1 MIKDTSGQDKV
12 RVPNKSKQWIKPL
25 LLLVSV
31 LCVIGAV
38 SANLFSSQA
47 RFSIDATALRLA
59 TLEKGT
65 LIRDVSTTGKIVA
78 ANAPI
83 LYSTQMGNVTLV
95 SNPGDRVEKG
105 EVIAKIESHGL
116 MSRLKQ
122 QDSVLE
128 GMKSAL
134 ARAKLDARRQQLA
147 SEQILDLARVDLAAA
162 KRESRRGDVLIKT
175 HLISEIDFEAGKDT
189 LQKATLAFAHAEK
202 EVALMKDTLE
212 FEIKDKIS
220 EVQRQNLV
228 VTELRRQVAALKI
241 TAPVSGIIGN
251 WLVEQKA
258 RVSQGQ
264 ALLTVVD
271 LSAFEAELA
280 VPEIYADEL
289 GLGMDVELNFGAI
302 TVMGKLSSISP
313 EVINREVTAR
323 VRFAQDDN
331 LHLRQNQ
338 RLSARVLLENKPNIL
353 MVKKGAF
360 VRSGGGQRVYAV
372 QDKIAKPIAITL
384 GARSM
389 SHVEVLSGGSVG
401 DVWVISSL
409 DPFKKADEVQLR

>member
-12 RVPNKSKQWIKPL
+12 RAHSKGTQFVKPL
-25 LLLVSV
+25 LILVGV
-31 LCVIGAV
+31 LCAIGAV
-38 SANLFSSQA
+38 SVNLLSSQA
-47 RFSIDATALRLA
+47 RFSIDTKALRFA

-65 LIRDVSTTGKIVA
+65 LIRDVSTTGTIVA

-83 LYSTQMGNVTLV
+83 LYSSEIGVVTLLL
-95 SNPGDRVEKG
+95 NPGDQVKKG
-105 EVIAKIESHGL
+105 EVIAQVESHAL
-116 MSRLKQ
+116 MSRLNQ
-122 QDSVLE
+122 ESSVLE

-134 ARAKLDARRQQLA
+134 SRSKLEARRQQLA
-147 SEQILDLARVDLAAA
+147 FEKILNMARVDLAAA
-162 KRESRRGDVLIKT
+162 KRESRRGDLLIKT

-189 LQKATLAFAHAEK
+189 LQKAELQFAHSEK
-202 EVALMKDTLE
+202 EVALMKETLS
-212 FEIKDKIS
+212 FEIKDKVS

-228 VTELRRQVAALKI
+228 VTELRRQVAALDI

-280 VPEIYADEL
+280 VPETYADEL

-302 TVMGKLSSISP
+302 TVMGELSSISP

-323 VRFAQDDN
+323 VRFTQDDN

-338 RLSARVLLENKPNIL
+338 RLSARVLLENKPNVL

-360 VRSGGGQRVYAV
+360 VRSGGGQSVYAV
-372 QDKIAKPIAITL
+372 QEKTAKPIAITL

>member
-1 MIKDTSGQDKV
+1 MIKDTSGQDNV
-12 RVPNKSKQWIKPL
+12 CAPNKTRKIVKPISMIGGAIL
-25 LLLVSV
+25 LIGLVWMS
-31 LCVIGAV
+31 L
-38 SANLFSSQA
+38 SSPQA
-47 RFSIDATALRLA
+47 RFSIDAEQLRLA

-65 LIRDVSTTGKIVA
+65 LIRDVSTTGTIVA
-78 ANAPI
+78 ANAPV
-83 LYSTQMGNVTLV
+83 LYSTEMGNVTLV
-95 SNPGDRVEKG
+95 LNPGDRVKKG

-122 QDSVLE
+122 QHSVLE

-134 ARAKLDARRQQLA
+134 ERAKLDARRQQLA

-162 KRESRRGDVLIKT
+162 KRESRRGDLLIKT
-175 HLISEIDFEAGKDT
+175 HIISEIDFEAGKDT
-189 LQKATLAFAHAEK
+189 LQKATLQFAHSEK
-202 EVALMKDTLE
+202 EVALMRDTLS
-212 FEIKDKIS
+212 FEIKDRGS
-220 EVQRQNLV
+220 DVQRQHLV
-228 VTELRRQVAALKI
+228 VTELKRQVAALEI
-241 TAPVSGIIGN
+241 IAPVSGIIGN

-280 VPEIYADEL
+280 VPETYADEL

-302 TVMGKLSSISP
+302 TVAGTLSAISP

-323 VRFAQDDN
+323 VRFTQDDN

-338 RLSARVLLENKPNIL
+338 RLSARVLLENKPDVL
-353 MVKKGAF
+353 MVKQGAF
-360 VRSGGGQRVYAV
+360 VRSGGGKSVYAV
-372 QDKIAKPIAITL
+372 QDNTAKPIEITL

-389 SHVEVLSGGSVG
+389 SHVEVLSGGSIG

-409 DPFKKADEVQLR
+409 DPFKNADEVQLR